1 MKAKM
6 YMLTCQSLQVQLAER
21 TEEASRALASK
32 RELQTRVQQIQRDY
46 EEEQEQTFEMRQDM
60 TRQYKGMQEE
70 LLSRVASPFLPLP
83 NPSLMA
89 LQINKLEETIQD
101 LNDQLGE
108 QSPPLLSIDRAYL
121 SLFHS

>member
-32 RELQTRVQQIQRDY
+32 RELQTRVQQIQRDF
-46 EEEQEQTFEMRQDM
+46 EDEQEQTFEMRQDM

-70 LLSRVASPFLPLP
+70 LLSRVSFWCDNLD
-83 NPSLMA
+83 SC
-89 LQINKLEETIQD
+89 
-101 LNDQLGE
+101 
-108 QSPPLLSIDRAYL
+108 SSIDK
-121 SLFHS
+121 